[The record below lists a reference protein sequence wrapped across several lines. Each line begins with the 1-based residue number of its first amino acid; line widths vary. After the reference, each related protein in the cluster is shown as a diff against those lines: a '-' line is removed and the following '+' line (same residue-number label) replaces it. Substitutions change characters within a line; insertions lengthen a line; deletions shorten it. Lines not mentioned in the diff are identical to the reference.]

1 MSTATPNLLSRPT
14 TSRQPIYAA
23 VLLGIFTLGSL
34 FAWREL
40 NRSVTGDSLLP
51 HWYCFLGRAS
61 LVWTHVVSDALIA
74 FSYLAISVTL
84 IYLVS
89 RGRRDVPFHWMFL
102 AFGLFIIA
110 CGSTHLVELIT
121 VWRPVYVLLGA
132 LKVFTAAA
140 SLATAVVLPVT
151 IPKILTMI
159 RQAKVADQI
168 TAELRESE
176 VKTETSLREKEVLL
190 KEVHHRVKN
199 NLAVICSLFYLESTY
214 AKDEHTAQVFR
225 ESENRVH
232 AMALVHET
240 LYGSQN
246 LARIDLG
253 EYANRL
259 AADVLSSYG
268 NRSGSGRSV
277 RLTSDL
283 QPVTVSIEVAVPC
296 GLILNELISNAIKHG
311 YPEGRS
317 GEITM
322 AIAATGE
329 GHCTIDVS
337 DDGVGVP
344 AGLDV
349 NNNKSLG
356 LRLVRALTK
365 QLHGSFELKKNDNG
379 TSARLDFPIERQ
391 GVKGGHNGH

>member
-1 MSTATPNLLSRPT
+1 
-14 TSRQPIYAA
+14 
-23 VLLGIFTLGSL
+23 
-34 FAWREL
+34 
-40 NRSVTGDSLLP
+40 
-51 HWYCFLGRAS
+51 
-61 LVWTHVVSDALIA
+61 
-74 FSYLAISVTL
+74 
-84 IYLVS
+84 
-89 RGRRDVPFHWMFL
+89 MFL

-322 AIAATGE
+322 AIAATVE

>member
-1 MSTATPNLLSRPT
+1 MSTATPNLLSPPT

-322 AIAATGE
+322 AIAATVE

>member
-1 MSTATPNLLSRPT
+1 M
-14 TSRQPIYAA
+14 
-23 VLLGIFTLGSL
+23 
-34 FAWREL
+34 
-40 NRSVTGDSLLP
+40 
-51 HWYCFLGRAS
+51 
-61 LVWTHVVSDALIA
+61 
-74 FSYLAISVTL
+74 
-84 IYLVS
+84 
-89 RGRRDVPFHWMFL
+89 
-102 AFGLFIIA
+102 
-110 CGSTHLVELIT
+110 
-121 VWRPVYVLLGA
+121 
-132 LKVFTAAA
+132 
-140 SLATAVVLPVT
+140 
-151 IPKILTMI
+151 
-159 RQAKVADQI
+159 
-168 TAELRESE
+168 
-176 VKTETSLREKEVLL
+176 REKEVLL

-322 AIAATGE
+322 AIAATVE